1 MFNDGLNHPHFRKL
15 ISAEKIQILRLYIE
29 VLQEKVA
36 EARNERDIAL
46 NQLRVKEGLPPL
58 DPKVQREEDW
68 IYLGQ
73 KLLQKNAPKGVQ

>member
-15 ISAEKIQILRLYIE
+15 TSAEKIQILRLYIE

-58 DPKVQREEDW
+58 DPMVLREEDW

>member
-15 ISAEKIQILRLYIE
+15 SSAEKIQILRLYIE

-58 DPKVQREEDW
+58 DPMVLREEDW